1 MMNIALP
8 DELAKRL
15 EEIAQ
20 RENRPV
26 ENVVASMIEQYASL
40 TTSQK
45 SSDTAFEALFGI
57 YDDDITDISSTV
69 RETLQKYYQE
79 KYGSSD

>member
-26 ENVVASMIEQYASL
+26 ENVVASMIEQYAL
-40 TTSQK
+40 PTASQQ
-45 SSDTAFEALFGI
+45 SSDAAFEALFGI
-57 YDDDITDISSTV
+57 YDDDITDLSATV

-79 KYGSSD
+79 KYGRSD